1 MFCFQSVFN
10 NPFIQKSLC
19 FLFDYKLNISVCPLK
34 VPKKKQINNRTWA
47 KKDGQ
52 EQKRESGENVTL
64 RGPQCWNGLSEMSH
78 LTQTSHLTHLTHMT
92 QHDPYDPCDE
102 YFSRREP
109 LLLRQ
114 FMTSVV
120 GFHTEDKPK
129 LQPCF
134 SHL

>member
-34 VPKKKQINNRTWA
+34 VPKRKQINNRTWA

-52 EQKRESGENVTL
+52 EQKRGSGENVTL
-64 RGPQCWNGLSEMSH
+64 PGPQCWNGLSEMSH

-109 LLLRQ
+109 LLLR
-114 FMTSVV
+114 
-120 GFHTEDKPK
+120 
-129 LQPCF
+129 
-134 SHL
+134 